1 MSRFDVAIA
10 TRRPKTLYVV
20 VNLLKRLGIDFEI
33 CTPEDGK
40 CDSAKVVITTEEE
53 TANLDPSRLVI
64 VQRNS
69 DEDHIEIEVM
79 LKLLGVDETKEIVI
93 GVDPGLRFGL
103 ALVVNGS
110 VVFSRTLSSPHEAVN
125 LTRKL
130 AVYSHQMF
138 PDIRFVIRLGTG
150 SKLYYVLYLRALT
163 NAISGVGVELVNE
176 HHTTKDVAP
185 RGYTTD
191 QSSAVMIAARTG
203 RTSSKNDL
211 KLEPKPGYIRALKHL
226 VAKLTNNEINLSTQ
240 DARSVLLDRT
250 TLDSVLKDEN

>member
-53 TANLDPSRLVI
+53 TTNLDPSRLVI

-69 DEDHIEIEVM
+69 DVDHIEIEVM
-79 LKLLGVDETKEIVI
+79 LKLLGVDEIKEIVI

-103 ALVVNGS
+103 ALVVNGC
-110 VVFSRTLSSPHEAVN
+110 VIFSRTISSPHEAVH

-130 AVYSHQMF
+130 AVYSHQRF
-138 PDIRFVIRLGTG
+138 PDNRFIIRLGTG
-150 SKLYYVLYLRALT
+150 SRLYYVLYLRALT
-163 NAISGVGVELVNE
+163 NTISGVVVELVNE
-176 HHTTKDVAP
+176 HHTTLP
-185 RGYTTD
+185 SGYTTD

-226 VAKLTNNEINLSTQ
+226 AAKLTNNEINLSTE
-240 DARSVLLDRT
+240 DARSVLLDRI
-250 TLDSVLKDEN
+250 TLASVLEEVN